1 MTMPQEIVSRVKL
14 EGVVQCE
21 AGLGSVGLHIWETLS
36 PPNTTLSDIS
46 QWIVLPELGCYS
58 MFDKNIT

>member
-1 MTMPQEIVSRVKL
+1 MTMPQEIVSPVNL

-21 AGLGSVGLHIWETLS
+21 AELGSVGPHIWEGHPLPTQHNLVWC
-36 PPNTTLSDIS
+36 

-58 MFDKNIT
+58 MFDMNIT